1 MIWRQL
7 PNSCYSVH
15 AVFLA
20 SHVLCTCLALFK
32 PATQTYDAAQGAPA
46 AKKGPTVVARPDAAI
61 PGLAV
66 QDTRDRAKQLN
77 DDLMAEASSKRGAG
91 PGTNGHL
98 PPPPSQNG
106 SSHRDH
112 DR

>member
-1 MIWRQL
+1 MADFKL
-7 PNSCYSVH
+7 ATENSG
-15 AVFLA
+15 AV
-20 SHVLCTCLALFK
+20 
-32 PATQTYDAAQGAPA
+32 QGGPVS
-46 AKKGPTVVARPDAAI
+46 KKGPTVVARPDAAI

-77 DDLMAEASSKRGAG
+77 ADLMAEASSKRGTG
-91 PGTNGHL
+91 PGANGHL

-106 SSHRDH
+106 GSHRDP

>member
-1 MIWRQL
+1 M
-7 PNSCYSVH
+7 
-15 AVFLA
+15 
-20 SHVLCTCLALFK
+20 
-32 PATQTYDAAQGAPA
+32 
-46 AKKGPTVVARPDAAI
+46 ARPDAAI

-98 PPPPSQNG
+98 PPPHSQNG

-112 DR
+112 DRWGT